1 MKIIAVAAIAALL
14 SLPGLAQSPDRSA
27 GRQHVFPLIMDG
39 DGFRSRLILN
49 NAAASA
55 NQCALVLQG
64 GQDQGEPLDTSR
76 LQANDALTADGANAT
91 ISLPAGGA
99 GVTLATTGES
109 GFAYGYALLDCEQNV
124 IARLL
129 LTLDDAA
136 NPGSPLALAASG
148 GAPVGS
154 DFIFPLQ
161 RQSADFALVF
171 ANPGA
176 STANCSHLF
185 DEQADTGAGG
195 ENLTV
200 PPGSTV
206 FEFPVAAE
214 QFPGSSV
221 ILASCDSD
229 VAAIGI
235 PFEGQ
240 VFSAVLP
247 FSPDADN
254 SESGNPVL
262 PLIVDGSGF
271 RSRLLLANP
280 TGAATSCALT
290 LRGQGLDESRFE
302 LPDGVTPTSA
312 GLLMNLESGGELQ
325 WLTSKGEGSLVLGH
339 ASIDCEQPVLAS
351 NTLSLELGGILAG
364 MATIPGSQKASAFQV
379 PVIPESGRL
388 ALATSNDSSS
398 DVSCGL
404 ELTDYGGAN
413 FGLAA
418 FQVEPASTTVQFLDE
433 LFLLPENFSG
443 GEATVSCDQPVEAVA
458 LPLSGAAFAALS
470 PAILAAE
477 TLTPEPGLIFNPAD
491 FPPISIFRLDE
502 TITPLQLPEPLNG
515 EPPFSYTLEPPIPG
529 LRFDPVTRRLS
540 GTPTE
545 AGEYLLRYQA
555 RDASGKSGLYPVFI
569 LVRGPDSEP
578 GFADDS
584 ALPDQNYTLG
594 REIETLQFPEATGG
608 NPPLVYFLS
617 SEVPG
622 LTFDIPTRQLSGAP
636 ERTGV
641 YPISYNVTDAD
652 FDMDSLEF
660 TITVTVPE
668 SARTPLEAGR
678 CADGGFVENPSENSG
693 LVADCQALVSF
704 ANALIETGL
713 IMEDNVLNQWGGEG
727 QVQVGSWSGVGT
739 SEARV
744 SSLELPFSS
753 LKGDLPAAAG
763 ELEAL
768 TRLDLRG
775 NELSGGIPPEIGN
788 LSRLETLDLS
798 ANRLSGSVPAEL
810 AKLENLRNLSLA
822 INELSGPIPP
832 GLGALGKLESLS
844 LMENELSGTIPA
856 ELGQLANL
864 RELNLAANQ
873 FASSI
878 PSSLGQLGKL
888 TTLQLFANEL
898 TGAIPPELGQLE
910 NLEKLVLGFNE
921 LGGAIPA
928 ELAMLRKL
936 QQLVLSMNRL
946 SGPIPPDL
954 GELSALVML
963 DLRFNALEG
972 NIPVELAGLENL
984 RDLYVSFNQ
993 LRGTV
998 DWAFRERI
1006 AEGNLLLETEGNR
1019 ITGLAPPP
1027 EREPAPAEP
1036 PESPVNASHHSIAW
1050 YQGPLLMEWNWQGER
1065 VEHQTPILGRWALL
1079 AVRVNHATEQPPE
1092 VITRVLDAED
1102 KMLVESLAEAAPP
1115 TTEAIEPGQF
1125 RSEFLF
1131 YLPGRMYQSGN
1142 QIVHVI
1148 DPENALNESDESD
1161 NIAEPIVLHGEQPP
1175 RFRAVFI
1182 PLLMPDEKQWHK
1194 DFDPNALMA
1203 GALAFL
1209 PIADDFE
1216 ARFGPTL
1223 EFDAREIDDPLIDVF
1238 ELWNAEAEPDEF
1250 YHGIVNHETGGVAV
1264 LGSQVAVS
1272 ELSIH
1277 RVIPHEFG
1285 HNLTL
1290 EHTPGCHAEGVDG
1303 DYPYPDGKL
1312 GPDPAWERNWRL
1324 FASGDDEAYTDLMS
1338 YCTELKLISDYNYR
1352 RAAEYW
1358 LAFGTQTN
1366 TSPVTSGPAPQSLA
1380 AARTGNEG
1388 SIALSGRISAGG
1400 AWSLTQA
1407 SQSTRQPRPPADNG
1421 EYALLLFDAA
1431 GVQVHA
1437 EPLALLPLSHGEET
1451 FWAARIPIPLREPE
1465 EIVILDAQGNEM
1477 LRQTLP
1483 EM

>member
-1 MKIIAVAAIAALL
+1 MKAIAVAAIAALL
-14 SLPGLAQSPDRSA
+14 SLPGLAQSPDRNA
-27 GRQHVFPLIMDG
+27 GRQHIFPLIMDG

-64 GQDQGEPLDTSR
+64 GQDQGELLDTSR
-76 LQANDALTADGANAT
+76 LQAQDALTADGANAT

-99 GVTLATTGES
+99 GVTFATTGES

-136 NPGSPLALAASG
+136 NPGFPVALAASG
-148 GAPVGS
+148 GAPGGS

-161 RQSADFALVF
+161 RQGADFALVF

-176 STANCSHLF
+176 STANCF
-185 DEQADTGAGG
+185 YFFNGQADSGAGG
-195 ENLTV
+195 ENLAV
-200 PPGSTV
+200 PPMSTV
-206 FEFPVAAE
+206 LQFPVAAE
-214 QFPGSSV
+214 QFPDSSA

-229 VAAIGI
+229 IAAIGI
-235 PFEGQ
+235 PFEGRI
-240 VFSAVLP
+240 FSTVPP
-247 FSPDADN
+247 FSPGADRTASSN
-254 SESGNPVL
+254 QVL

-271 RSRLLLANP
+271 RSRLLLANT
-280 TGAATSCALT
+280 TGAATTCAVN
-290 LRGQGLDESRFE
+290 LRGPGLDESRFE
-302 LPDGVTPTSA
+302 LPDGVTPTST
-312 GLLMNLESGGELQ
+312 GLLMNLDSGGGLQ
-325 WLTSKGEGSLVLGH
+325 WLRSKGEGPLVLGH
-339 ASIDCEQPVLAS
+339 ASIDCGQPVLAS
-351 NTLSLELGGILAG
+351 NTLSLEFGSALAG
-364 MATIPGSQKASAFQV
+364 MATIPGSQKASAFLV

-388 ALATSNDSSS
+388 ALATSNDSPGY
-398 DVSCGL
+398 VSCGM
-404 ELTDYGGAN
+404 ELTDYGGVN
-413 FGLAA
+413 FGPASH
-418 FQVEPASTTVQFLDE
+418 QVEPYSTTVQFLDE
-433 LFLLPENFSG
+433 LFLLPESFSG

-491 FPPISIFRLDE
+491 FPPISIFQLDE
-502 TITPLQLPEPLNG
+502 PITPLQLPEPLNG

-529 LRFDPVTRRLS
+529 LQFDPETRQLS

-545 AGEYLLRYQA
+545 AGEYLLQYQA
-555 RDASGKSGLYPVFI
+555 REASGKSGFYPVFV

-578 GFADDS
+578 SFAGAS
-584 ALPDQNYTLG
+584 APPDQNHTLG
-594 REIETLQFPEATGG
+594 REIESLQFPEATGG
-608 NPPLVYFLS
+608 NAPLIYFLS
-617 SEVPG
+617 PEVPG
-622 LTFDIPTRQLSGAP
+622 LTFDIQTRHLSGVP

-641 YPISYNVTDAD
+641 YPMSYNVSDSD

-668 SARTPLEAGR
+668 SARTPLEAGH
-678 CADGGFVENPSENSG
+678 CTDGGFVENPSENPG
-693 LVADCQALVSF
+693 LVGDCQALASF

-713 IMEDNVLNQWGGEG
+713 IMEDNVLHQWGGEG
-727 QVQVGSWSGVGT
+727 QMQVGSWSGVRT
-739 SEARV
+739 SEGRV
-744 SSLELPFSS
+744 SGLQLPFGS
-753 LKGDLPAAAG
+753 LKGDLPAALG

-775 NELSGGIPPEIGN
+775 NELSGEIPPGIGN
-788 LSRLETLDLS
+788 LSRLENLDLS
-798 ANRLSGSVPAEL
+798 ANRLSGSIPTEL
-810 AKLENLRNLSLA
+810 ARLENLRNLSLA
-822 INELSGPIPP
+822 INELSGPIPS
-832 GLGALGKLESLS
+832 GLGSLGKLESLS
-844 LMENELSGTIPA
+844 LTDNDLTGTIPA

-873 FASSI
+873 LGGPI
-878 PSSLGQLGKL
+878 PSSLGRLGKL
-888 TTLQLFANEL
+888 TTLQLPANEL
-898 TGAIPPELGQLE
+898 TGTIPPELGQLE
-910 NLEKLVLGFNE
+910 NLERLVLAFNK
-921 LGGAIPA
+921 LGGPIPA
-928 ELAMLRKL
+928 ELARLQKLR
-936 QQLVLSMNRL
+936 QLILSMNQFR
-946 SGPIPPDL
+946 GPIPPEL
-954 GELSALVML
+954 GELSSLAML
-963 DLRFNALEG
+963 DLRFNTLEG
-972 NIPVELAGLENL
+972 NIPAELAGLENL

-993 LRGTV
+993 LRGSV

-1006 AEGNLLLETEGNR
+1006 AEGSLRLETEGNQ
-1019 ITGLAPPP
+1019 ITGLAAPP
-1027 EREPAPAEP
+1027 EREPAPVEQPA
-1036 PESPVNASHHSIAW
+1036 SPVNASHHSIAW
-1050 YQGPLLMEWNWQGER
+1050 YQGPLLMEWDWQGER

-1092 VITRVLDAED
+1092 VVTRVLDAED
-1102 KMLVESLAEAAPP
+1102 EVLVESLAEAAPP
-1115 TTEAIEPGQF
+1115 TTEAVEPNQF

-1131 YLPGRMYQSGN
+1131 YLPGRMVQSGN
-1142 QIVHVI
+1142 QILHVI

-1161 NIAEPIVLHGEQPP
+1161 NIAEPITLHGEQPP

-1182 PLLMPDEKQWHK
+1182 PLLMPEEEEWHR

-1223 EFDAREIDDPLIDVF
+1223 EFDALEIDDPLIDVL

-1250 YHGIVNHETGGVAV
+1250 YHGIVNGESGGVAV

-1285 HNLTL
+1285 HNLGL
-1290 EHTPGCHAEGVDG
+1290 KHTPGCHAEGVDE

-1324 FASGDDEAYTDLMS
+1324 FASGEDEDYTDLMS

-1366 TSPVTSGPAPQSLA
+1366 TSPVTSGPAPQNHTAS
-1380 AARTGNEG
+1380 RTGNEG
-1388 SIALSGRISAGG
+1388 SIALSGRISASGI
-1400 AWSLTQA
+1400 WSLTQA
-1407 SQSTRQPRPPADNG
+1407 RQSTRQPRPPAGNG
-1421 EYALLLFDAA
+1421 EHTLLLFDEA
-1431 GVQVHA
+1431 GVQVHS
-1437 EPLALLPLSHGEET
+1437 EPLAVLPLSRGDET
-1451 FWAARIPIPLREPE
+1451 FWAARTPVPPRDPY
-1465 EIVILDAQGNEM
+1465 EIVILDTQGNEV
-1477 LRQTLP
+1477 LRQVLP
-1483 EM
+1483 GM

>member
-1 MKIIAVAAIAALL
+1 MKTIAVAAITALL
-14 SLPGLAQSPDRSA
+14 SLPGFAQSPDRSA
-27 GRQHVFPLIMDG
+27 GREQVFPLIMDG
-39 DGFRSRLILN
+39 DGYRSRLILN
-49 NAAASA
+49 NAADSA
-55 NQCALVLQG
+55 NPCSLVLQG
-64 GQDQGEPLDTSR
+64 RQNQGELLDTSR
-76 LQANDALTADGANAT
+76 LQANEALAADGAHAT

-99 GVTLATTGES
+99 GVTLATTGER
-109 GFAYGYALLDCEQNV
+109 GFAYGYALLDCEQDV

-136 NPGSPLALAASG
+136 NPGSPVALAASG
-148 GAPVGS
+148 AAPGGS

-161 RQSADFALVF
+161 RHSADLALAF

-176 STANCSHLF
+176 SAANCFYLF
-185 DEQADTGAGG
+185 DGQAETGAGG

-200 PPGSTV
+200 PPMSTV
-206 FEFPVAAE
+206 MQFPVAAE
-214 QFPGSSV
+214 QFPDSSA

-229 VAAIGI
+229 IAAIGI
-235 PFEGQ
+235 PFEGRI
-240 VFSAVLP
+240 FSTVPP
-247 FSPDADN
+247 FSPGADITA
-254 SESGNPVL
+254 SSDQVL
-262 PLIVDGSGF
+262 PLVVDGGGF
-271 RSRLLLANP
+271 RSRLLLANT
-280 TGAATSCALT
+280 TGVATTCALN
-290 LRGQGLDESRFE
+290 LRGPGLDESRFE
-302 LPDGVTPTSA
+302 LPDGVTPTST
-312 GLLMNLESGGELQ
+312 GLLMHLDSGGELQ
-325 WLTSKGEGSLVLGH
+325 FLASKGEGSLVLGH
-339 ASIDCEQPVLAS
+339 ASIDCEQPVMAN
-351 NTLSLELGGILAG
+351 NTLSLEIGSALAG
-364 MATIPGSQKASAFQV
+364 MATIPGSQKASAFLV

-404 ELTDYGGAN
+404 ELTDYGGAT

-418 FQVEPASTTVQFLDE
+418 FEVGPASTTVQFLDE

-477 TLTPEPGLIFNPAD
+477 TLTPEPGLIFNPAQ
-491 FPPISIFRLDE
+491 FPPISIFQLDE
-502 TITPLQLPEPLNG
+502 PIAPLQLPEPLNG
-515 EPPFSYTLEPPIPG
+515 EPPFSYMLEPPIPG
-529 LRFDPVTRRLS
+529 LQFEPETRRLS

-545 AGEYLLRYQA
+545 AGEYLLQYQA
-555 RDASGKSGLYPVFI
+555 RDASGKSGFYPVFI

-578 GFADDS
+578 SFADDS
-584 ALPDQNYTLG
+584 APPDQNYTLG
-594 REIETLQFPEATGG
+594 REIEALQFPEATGG
-608 NPPLVYFLS
+608 NAPLIHFLS
-617 SEVPG
+617 PEVPG
-622 LTFDIPTRQLSGAP
+622 LTFDMQTRQLSGTP

-641 YPISYNVTDAD
+641 YPVSYNVTDAD

-668 SARTPLEAGR
+668 SARTPLEPGR
-678 CADGGFVENPSENSG
+678 CADGGFVENPSENPG

-727 QVQVGSWSGVGT
+727 QMRVESWSGARA
-739 SEARV
+739 SEGRV
-744 SSLELPFSS
+744 SGLELPFGS
-753 LKGDLPAAAG
+753 LKGDLPAALG

-775 NELSGGIPPEIGN
+775 NELSGEIPPGIGN
-788 LSRLETLDLS
+788 LSRLEILDLS
-798 ANRLSGSVPAEL
+798 ANRLGGSVPAEL
-810 AKLENLRNLSLA
+810 AKLENLRSLSLA
-822 INELSGPIPP
+822 INALSGPIPA
-832 GLGALGKLESLS
+832 GLDALGSLESLS
-844 LMENELSGTIPA
+844 LMENELSGAIPA

-873 FASSI
+873 LSGPI
-878 PSSLGQLGKL
+878 PSSLGRLGEL

-910 NLEKLVLGFNE
+910 NLEQLVLGFNR
-921 LGGAIPA
+921 LSGAIPA
-928 ELAMLRKL
+928 ELAMLRRL
-936 QQLVLSMNRL
+936 RQLILSMNRL
-946 SGPIPPDL
+946 SGPIPPEL

-972 NIPVELAGLENL
+972 SIPAELAGLENL
-984 RDLYVSFNQ
+984 QDLYVSFNQ

-1006 AEGNLLLETEGNR
+1006 KKGSLLLETEGNQ

-1027 EREPAPAEP
+1027 EREPAPAGP
-1036 PESPVNASHHSIAW
+1036 PGSPVNASHHSIAW
-1050 YQGPLLMEWNWQGER
+1050 YQGPLLMEWDWRGER

-1102 KMLVESLAEAAPP
+1102 RILVASLAEAAPP
-1115 TTEAIEPGQF
+1115 NTEAIEANQY

-1142 QIVHVI
+1142 QVVHVI
-1148 DPENALNESDESD
+1148 DPENAPGESDEND
-1161 NIAEPIVLHGEQPP
+1161 NTAGPIVLHGEQPP

-1182 PLLMPDEKQWHK
+1182 PLLMPDEEEWHK
-1194 DFDPNALMA
+1194 DFDPNALMV
-1203 GALAFL
+1203 GTLAFL

-1223 EFDAREIDDPLIDVF
+1223 EFDAHEIDDPLIDVL

-1250 YHGIVNHETGGVAV
+1250 YHGIVNRETGGVAV
-1264 LGSQVAVS
+1264 LGGQVAVS

-1285 HNLTL
+1285 HNFSLA
-1290 EHTPGCHAEGVDG
+1290 HTPGCHAEGVDE

-1324 FASGDDEAYTDLMS
+1324 FASGEDEDYTDLMS

-1358 LAFGTQTN
+1358 LAFGTRTN

-1380 AARTGNEG
+1380 AARTENEG

-1400 AWSLTQA
+1400 IWSLTQA
-1407 SQSTRQPRPPADNG
+1407 RQSNRRPRPPAGNG
-1421 EYALLLFDAA
+1421 DYTLLLFDSA

-1437 EPLALLPLSHGEET
+1437 EPLALLPLSHGDET
-1451 FWAARIPIPLREPE
+1451 FWAARIPIPPREPE
-1465 EIVILDAQGNEM
+1465 AIVILDARGNEM
-1477 LRQTLP
+1477 LRQALP
-1483 EM
+1483 GI